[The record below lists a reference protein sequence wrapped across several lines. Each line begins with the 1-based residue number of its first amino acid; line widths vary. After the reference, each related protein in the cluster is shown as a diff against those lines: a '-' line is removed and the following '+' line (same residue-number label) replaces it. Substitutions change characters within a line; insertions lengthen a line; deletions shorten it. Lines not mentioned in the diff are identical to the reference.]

1 MALEPP
7 KGAKVISRTV
17 LCALVVGAVLL
28 SPFVQASAT
37 ELRVSGAASV
47 AGPIIVPNKT
57 AIEQAIGATLAVTVN
72 GDGNGLRDLYTG
84 KSDIMMVAA
93 PIAVTAAILNKDL
106 IGCRGRPA

>member
-1 MALEPP
+1 M
-7 KGAKVISRTV
+7 